1 MQTNSFDIKTFASFT
16 SPLERCSFLWE
27 HYLSRKRQDNFEPL
41 WVLKPYSLVK
51 SFLDLEGKT
60 EGVFTEQDYF
70 VLNETIKS
78 HVQRDGTEVPIK
90 TGFPNEGSRIMHD
103 CWKAGSFS
111 WLFMGRTAAQD
122 IFEHKGFVVLSRALP
137 DHLYDLLD
145 KDFAPQTLFA
155 AYSVENDS
163 KNIGPAV
170 CVDDLLQELED
181 KHV

>member
-1 MQTNSFDIKTFASFT
+1 MQTNFDIKTFAALS
-16 SPLERCSFLWE
+16 SPVERCSFLWD
-27 HYLSRKRQDNFEPL
+27 HYVSRKRQDSFEPS

-51 SFLDLEGKT
+51 SFLDLNGKT
-60 EGVFTEQDYF
+60 DGVFSENDYF

-78 HVQRDGTEVPIK
+78 HLQKDGSEVPIK

-111 WLFMGRTAAQD
+111 WVFMGRQTTHD
-122 IFEHKGFVVLSRALP
+122 IFDYKGFTVLSRTLP

-155 AYSVENDS
+155 CYNMLDES

-181 KHV
+181 NHV